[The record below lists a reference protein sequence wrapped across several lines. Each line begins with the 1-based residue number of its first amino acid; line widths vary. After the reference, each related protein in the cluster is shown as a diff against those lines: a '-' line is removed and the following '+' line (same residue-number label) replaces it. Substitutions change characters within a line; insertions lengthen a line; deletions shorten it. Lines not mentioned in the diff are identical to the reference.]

1 MYNESQIREILESK
15 IEILKKAEGKKKLPE
30 FTEIY
35 KESVE
40 YAERISIHSEIGK
53 FPANLFKKRAPNQ
66 TDEEFEYL
74 AATYKTTSFPIWERF
89 MGFINRIWN
98 DQNWSISW
106 PENESLTISEEET
119 PEAYVQNQYPIFGS
133 LESYYKNIVTPT
145 KEKDANALLTH
156 KPYYIPVKQDGE
168 NNLMVDEGQLIK
180 PVACIFSAEN
190 VIAFLDGEYA
200 IVKTHEKSWVAYGN
214 GKEQTGLIFEFYDH
228 NNIWKL
234 IQTGKKVDYTFEIV
248 PYWSHN
254 LGYAPFKKLKGK
266 PIYKEMELLYQS
278 HFMAAVEPMDDI
290 LLDSSYLRAI
300 KAGHAFPHKW
310 EYVDECTYD
319 GDFGRCIDGKVIID
333 GRDSECPK
341 CKGQGVVRPSSPLG
355 ITQIKMPNQN
365 NTGSNT
371 NLHIPPFDWVAP
383 DPAIMEFLRKEIE
396 SNKLEALSILNLFSN
411 SDPKG
416 GETALGKQI
425 DREDSFSFI
434 QSISNQNFELFD
446 FSHKVILQMRYGS
459 SVGLPEISYPKNFAI
474 RNEVELTEELAN
486 AKAKGLPEI
495 ALRKILQ
502 EYLITRFNTQEEA
515 MKAVD
520 LTFYADR
527 LICLSTQE
535 IAQKKIGGTI
545 ANYEDILH
553 TSIYYF
559 IANATSLDPLFFEK
573 TLEEQKI
580 IIVQMAKDK
589 ETEITPKKLNPDT
602 ILANAGNTGSNQQ

>member
-1 MYNESQIREILESK
+1 MYNEIQIRQILESK
-15 IEILKKAEGKKKLPE
+15 VEILKNTDTKKHIPE
-30 FTEIY
+30 FTEVY

-53 FPANLFKKRAPNQ
+53 FPYNLFKKRAPNQ
-66 TDEEFEYL
+66 TDDEFEYL
-74 AATYKTTSFPIWERF
+74 KATYKTTSFPIWERF

-106 PENESLTISEEET
+106 PENESLTLSEEET
-119 PEAYVQNQYPIFGS
+119 PQKYLEEDYPVFGS
-133 LESYYKNIVTPT
+133 LESYFKNIVTPT

-156 KPYYIPVKQDGE
+156 KPYYIPVKQNE
-168 NNLMVDEGQLIK
+168 NNELIIDEGQLIK
-180 PVACIFSAEN
+180 PIACIYASDQL
-190 VIAFLDGEYA
+190 VGFLDGQYA
-200 IVKTHEKSWVAYGN
+200 LVKTHERSWVQFN
-214 GKEQTGLIFEFYDH
+214 GVKDQSGLIFEFYD
-228 NNIWKL
+228 NANIWRI
-234 IQTGKKVDYTFEIV
+234 IQVGKKVDYTFEYVI
-248 PYWSHN
+248 YWSHN
-254 LGYAPFKKLKGK
+254 LGYVPFKKLKGK
-266 PIYKEMELLYQS
+266 PIYKGEELLYQS

-300 KAGHAFPHKW
+300 KAGHAFPHKY
-310 EYVDECTYD
+310 ELVDECEYNS
-319 GDFGRCIDGKVIID
+319 GFSICRGGKVLSEQGEID
-333 GRDSECPK
+333 CPK
-341 CKGQGVVRPSSPLG
+341 CQGTGLSKPSSPLG
-355 ITQIKMPNQN
+355 VYQLRMPNRNDDSSKNAQW
-365 NTGSNT
+365 
-371 NLHIPPFDWVAP
+371 PPFGWVSP
-383 DPAIMEFLRKEIE
+383 DPAIMEFLRKEID
-396 SNKLEALSILNLFSN
+396 SNKEEALSILNLTSTSN
-411 SDPKG
+411 PKG
-416 GETALGKQI
+416 SDTALGKLT

-434 QSISNQNFELFD
+434 QSISNQNFELYE
-446 FSHKVILQMRYGS
+446 FSTKVNIHMRNGLKANLPILS
-459 SVGLPEISYPKNFAI
+459 HPKNFAI

-559 IANATSLDPLFFEK
+559 IANATSSDPSFFDK
-573 TLEEQKI
+573 TLDEQKT

-589 ETEITPKKLNPDT
+589 ELEITPKKLNPDQ
-602 ILANAGNTGSNQQ
+602 ILANAGSSGNTQQ